1 MDIFHVIIDTSV
13 LTQAQFRTGRFER
26 LLRRVQQGVI
36 KLYIPE
42 VVLEERRTQLLFD
55 YNKYTEEARAALT
68 KMRRSPLNMLLEGLP
83 LPEAVDLPSRDEVNR
98 NSRAVFLKYLVENRV
113 EVLPFSA
120 DHAARAM
127 ERYMHGMPPFKPVA
141 DREQE
146 RKHIPDSWILEA
158 ALDIKARPG
167 RHCML
172 VKDGRFSWALQ
183 ALGFQVFEEVDSLD
197 AEIET
202 ATAVVPI
209 NAGEVAEPAEPMEA
223 TAGADAVAKVAAA
236 LSPLEKLRTEAFK
249 DLDVI
254 VIGMNEALRNP
265 DKDSLFGTLENLG
278 IHRAKAELMARTLE
292 MSGALTDTG
301 GRLIPTDTKLAG
313 RLASEPVV
321 RDLLLRMI

>member
-1 MDIFHVIIDTSV
+1 MDTFHVIIDTSV
-13 LTQAQFRTGRFER
+13 LTHAQFRTGRFER
-26 LLRRVQQGVI
+26 LLRRVKQGVI

-55 YNKYTEEARAALT
+55 YNKYADEARAALM
-68 KMRRSPLNMLLEGLP
+68 KMGRSPLNMLLEGLP
-83 LPEAVDLPSRDEVNR
+83 LPEAVDLPSREEVNR
-98 NSRAVFLKYLVENRV
+98 NSHAVFLKYLTDNRV

-127 ERYMHGMPPFKPVA
+127 QRYMHGMPPFKPA
-141 DREQE
+141 EDREPE

-172 VKDGRFSWALQ
+172 VKDERFSWALQ
-183 ALGFQVFEEVDSLD
+183 ELGFEVFKEVDALD
-197 AEIET
+197 AHIEA

-209 NAGEVAEPAEPMEA
+209 LGGEVVETREPTPDVR
-223 TAGADAVAKVAAA
+223 TGAA

-265 DKDSLFGTLENLG
+265 DRESLFATLENLG
-278 IHRAKAELMARTLE
+278 IDRAKAELMARTLE
-292 MSGALTDTG
+292 MSGALTNTG
-301 GRLIPTDTKLAG
+301 NRLIPLDAKLAG
-313 RLASEPVV
+313 LMATEPVV
-321 RDLLLRMI
+321 QELLLRMI